1 MLGVG
6 IDPRFNQMDYSG
18 FVNAANINAQAQAQL
33 GRDIGG
39 AISSVAQ
46 GSHQKKKE
54 NQVLNATKKASE
66 MQIQSAMNLFGD
78 TVPGFKEQAQA
89 ALTQMNDPS
98 LSLFEQASIGQNAA
112 GMIQNSLK
120 MMVDREQ
127 LEALRARRASMGGGS
142 TASVATPN
150 AGQQIIF

>member
-18 FVNAANINAQAQAQL
+18 FVKAAETRAQAQAQL
-33 GRDIGG
+33 GKDIGG
-39 AISSVAQ
+39 AISTVAEGFQ
-46 GSHQKKKE
+46 QRKKE
-54 NQVLNATKKASE
+54 NQALNATKKASE

-89 ALTQMNDPS
+89 ALTQMNDS
-98 LSLFEQASIGQNAA
+98 GLSLFEQASIGQSAA

-120 MMVDREQ
+120 MMVEREQ
-127 LEALRARRASMGGGS
+127 LETLRARRAAMGGGG
-142 TASVATPN
+142 TAPAATQN
-150 AGQQIIF
+150 ASGMGYL